1 MLEEITRAPL
11 KPQQRLTLLKRRCVL
26 KVLHQL
32 VLGAVHRN
40 TLKRLDV
47 QVRQAVR
54 KWLKLPADTPIPFLH
69 AAIRDGVLG
78 VPCSAVLVPFVKRQ
92 RLDSVLSPK
101 EPAVRAA
108 AAVPSVFPGMQ
119 LAAQPVRLGQSVLDF
134 LSGPSLSMA
143 LLA

>member
-11 KPQQRLTLLKRRCVL
+11 KPQQRLTLLKRHCVL

-32 VLGAVHRN
+32 VLEAVHRN
-40 TLKRLDV
+40 TLKRLDL
-47 QVRQAVR
+47 QVRQA
-54 KWLKLPADTPIPFLH
+54 A
-69 AAIRDGVLG
+69 
-78 VPCSAVLVPFVKRQ
+78 
-92 RLDSVLSPK
+92 
-101 EPAVRAA
+101 
-108 AAVPSVFPGMQ
+108 FPGMQ